1 MRRYDKV
8 KIVKFKELK
17 DKEGI
22 ILNVLVENKTYE
34 VFSEGMIVVLDRS
47 QIQPLRQSL
56 ELKTLTLPKLN
67 SLDKID
73 LVSTMLKI
81 AEETGELSQVI
92 GKKRGMNGEK
102 EVLEESK
109 AFEEIGKELLDV
121 AQTAISM
128 IYVLEEQHGLK
139 MDKLIDKHI
148 EKLIRKGYVC

>member
-67 SLDKID
+67 GLDKID